1 MSNRLLR
8 YNLFMNS
15 ATTWRTIFE
24 KEILQAESA
33 RAAGNEGMARVCARR
48 AAGVVAGEY
57 LRRQGLSLSNPS
69 AYAGLKFLSQIPQT
83 PPTIQEIV
91 DHFLIKIDFN
101 HSLPVRADLIAEARW
116 LANELLS
123 WPN

>member
-1 MSNRLLR
+1 
-8 YNLFMNS
+8 MNS
-15 ATTWRTIFE
+15 VPAWRIIFE

-48 AAGVVAGEY
+48 AAGVAVGEY
-57 LRRQGLSLSNPS
+57 LQRQGLSFTNQS
-69 AYAGLKFLSQIPQT
+69 AYARLKFLSQLPQT
-83 PPTIQEIV
+83 TPTIQEIV
-91 DHFLIKIDFN
+91 NHFLMKINID

-116 LANELLS
+116 LADELLS